1 MSPSASVLLNRLIAR
16 GKFRHLQV
24 LLKLAELGSVQ
35 RTAESIG
42 MSQPSVT
49 QTLAY
54 LERLL
59 DVALFER
66 HARGVRPTPACAD
79 LLPVARHVVQG
90 IAEGAEVLVARQQ
103 RDQSLIRLGAS
114 AAAIHGFLLQELP
127 RFGARHPGV
136 QVLLTETEGD
146 DQLLAIARGQ
156 VDLVACRKPPVTP
169 EGWQFAPLVEDRLAV
184 VCRADHPA
192 SRRRHL
198 RWKDLADH
206 TWLTLPAGTAARE
219 RFEELASAFPHPPR
233 AHAVVTRSQTA
244 LWWLLRHEDV
254 IAYLSLNL
262 VRPLIDVGE
271 IQEVD
276 VRPTSRLEPLGLL
289 RPAGAVPEAT
299 ALFCAHLREHGTV
312 SPLGTLR
319 SGREAP
325 APVNPRRSRSA
336 SA

>member
-1 MSPSASVLLNRLIAR
+1 MTPSASVLLNRLMAR
-16 GKFRHLQV
+16 GKFRHVQV

-59 DVALFER
+59 DIPLFER

-90 IAEGAEVLVARQQ
+90 IAEGAEALVARQQ
-103 RDQSLIRLGAS
+103 RGQSLIRLGAS
-114 AAAIHGFLLQELP
+114 AAAIHGFLLHELP
-127 RFGARHPGV
+127 RFGARHPAV

-156 VDLVACRKPPVTP
+156 VDLVACRKPPVIP

-192 SRRRHL
+192 ARRRQL

-233 AHAVVTRSQTA
+233 AHAVVTRSQSA

-254 IAYLSLNL
+254 LAYVSLNL
-262 VRPLIDVGE
+262 VRALIDVGE
-271 IQEVD
+271 IREVD

-289 RPAGAVPEAT
+289 RPSGTVGEAT
-299 ALFCAHLREHGTV
+299 GLFCAHLRAHCTA
-312 SPLGTLR
+312 SPSVVRR
-319 SGREAP
+319 SAGDAP
-325 APVNPRRSRSA
+325 ALERQRRPRA
-336 SA
+336 SSG